1 MNKDVVILYVLVKL
15 YIDYLKNFIFI
26 KCYKK
31 YMLILIE
38 YVVLCCVIL
47 VEYSQNVLVFR

>member
-15 YIDYLKNFIFI
+15 LIIWRILFLLNVI
-26 KCYKK
+26 KK

-38 YVVLCCVIL
+38 YVFLCCVIL
-47 VEYSQNVLVFR
+47 VEYS